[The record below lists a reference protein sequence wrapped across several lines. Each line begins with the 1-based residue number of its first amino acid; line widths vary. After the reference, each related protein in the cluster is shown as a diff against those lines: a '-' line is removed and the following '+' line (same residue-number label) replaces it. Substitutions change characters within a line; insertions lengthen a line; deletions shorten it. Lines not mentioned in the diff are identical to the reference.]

1 LSRKEK
7 LMTMRISYQEVE
19 KLNEVIDALRSEEG
33 MLLLNRSS
41 FLRFCI
47 EFSHKFILANRQN
60 DLKNILNYDC

>member
-1 LSRKEK
+1 
-7 LMTMRISYQEVE
+7 MTMRISYQEVE

>member
-1 LSRKEK
+1 MSKKEK